1 MQRQGSGLNSYAVY
15 RIKDELL
22 KTVRQK
28 LLDIMGMTPG
38 RERRQENL
46 TFFLHS
52 TLAFASAC
60 NPKVLPS

>member
-1 MQRQGSGLNSYAVY
+1 MY

-28 LLDIMGMTPG
+28 LLDIMAMTPG
-38 RERRQENL
+38 RERRQEKL
-46 TFFLHS
+46 ACFLHS
-52 TLAFASAC
+52 TIAFASAC